1 MISHFANRHALR
13 SEREALERQLQR
25 RFTEKLYDKRLRSYP
40 LAFEIT
46 DALRGEWLFSPNL
59 DVRNLLETRDKL
71 LEWNRKRGFVMS
83 DESIQAFYDLRDRLD
98 LDIEMAT
105 PLSKTNVRL
114 ESKKVIGFTSEE
126 R

>member
-1 MISHFANRHALR
+1 M
-13 SEREALERQLQR
+13 
-25 RFTEKLYDKRLRSYP
+25 
-40 LAFEIT
+40 
-46 DALRGEWLFSPNL
+46 
-59 DVRNLLETRDKL
+59 ETRDKL

-114 ESKKVIGFTSEE
+114 ESKKVIGFASEE